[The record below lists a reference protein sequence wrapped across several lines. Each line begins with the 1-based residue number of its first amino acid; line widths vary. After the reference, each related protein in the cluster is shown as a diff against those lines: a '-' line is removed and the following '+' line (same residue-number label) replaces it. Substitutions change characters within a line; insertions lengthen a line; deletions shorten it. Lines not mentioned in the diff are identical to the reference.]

1 MKLWSGML
9 SGDLDKFAEE
19 FNSSIKIDQRL
30 VFDDIKGSIAHVK
43 MLKERKIIKAS
54 EAEQIID
61 GLTSIYQ
68 KLIDGKLEIDLTSED
83 IHTFV
88 EASLIE
94 EIGDLGKKMHTARS
108 RNDQVTTDLKLNLR
122 EESQKISDLLKEYIN
137 SLCEKAKE
145 NTEAIMPGYTHLQA
159 AQPVTFAHHLMAYA
173 MMGLRDLDRLKD
185 FQKRINES
193 PLGAC
198 ALAGTTYPID
208 REFTA
213 RELGFESLMQ
223 NSIDAVSDR
232 DYILE
237 LQSVLSIIAIHLSRL
252 AEELI
257 IWSSQPFSFVSIDDE
272 FSTGSS
278 IMPQKKNPDM
288 AELIRSKA
296 ARLIGNMNQS
306 FVMMKGLPLAYAK
319 DMQEDKES
327 IFNSIDNIKISL
339 KIMAGQMS
347 SLKVN
352 KKRML
357 KACKDGFLNATD
369 LADYLVNKGMNFRDA
384 HHISAKLV
392 KYAIDNAMVLEDISL
407 DVYKKE
413 SDLFSNDIYEA
424 IDIIN
429 CLNKRNSLGGPSKKE
444 VQRQIEFVMERINKG
459 KNDEKK
465 D

>member
-1 MKLWSGML
+1 ML

-19 FNSSIKIDQRL
+19 FNSSIKIDKRL

-43 MLKERKIIKAS
+43 MLKETEILEAS
-54 EAEQIID
+54 EADQIID
-61 GLTSIYQ
+61 GLTNIYK
-68 KLIDGKLEIDLTSED
+68 KLKDGKLEIDLTSED

-88 EASLIE
+88 EASLIK

-122 EESQKISDLLKEYIN
+122 DESQKISDLLKKYIN
-137 SLCEKAKE
+137 ALCEQAKE
-145 NTEAIMPGYTHLQA
+145 NTETIMPGYTHLQA

-213 RELGFESLMQ
+213 RELGFESVMQ
-223 NSIDAVSDR
+223 NSMDAVSDR

-252 AEELI
+252 SEELI
-257 IWSSQPFSFVSIDDE
+257 IWSSQPYNFVKIDDK

-288 AELIRSKA
+288 AELIRSKS

-306 FVMMKGLPLAYAK
+306 FVMMKGLPLAYSK

-327 IFNSIDNIKISL
+327 IFESIDAIKMIL
-339 KIMAGQMS
+339 EVMAGQI
-347 SLKVN
+347 LT
-352 KKRML
+352 L
-357 KACKDGFLNATD
+357 KANKEKMLRASKDGYLNATD
-369 LADYLVNKGMNFRDA
+369 VADYLVNKGVSFRDA

-392 KYAIDNAMVLEDISL
+392 KYGIENDKSL
-407 DVYKKE
+407 DEIDLSVYKSN
-413 SDLFSNDIYEA
+413 SDLFEADIYEE
-424 IDIIN
+424 IDIIKCVN
-429 CLNKRNSLGGPSKKE
+429 ERTSLGGPAKGE
-444 VQRQIEFVMERINKG
+444 VKRQINFVLDKIS
-459 KNDEKK
+459 
-465 D
+465 

>member
-9 SGDLDKFAEE
+9 SGDLDKLAEE
-19 FNSSIKIDQRL
+19 FNSSIKVDQRL

-61 GLTSIYQ
+61 GLNAIYQ
-68 KLIDGKLEIDLTSED
+68 KLIDGKLEIDLRSED

-137 SLCEKAKE
+137 VLCEKAKE

-173 MMGLRDLDRLKD
+173 MMGLRDLDRIKD

-223 NSIDAVSDR
+223 NSMDAVSDR

-237 LQSVLSIIAIHLSRL
+237 LQSVLSIISIHLSRL
-252 AEELI
+252 GEELI

-306 FVMMKGLPLAYAK
+306 FIMMKGLPLAYAK

-327 IFNSIDNIKISL
+327 IFNSIDTIKISL
-339 KIMAGQMS
+339 KIMAGQIS

-369 LADYLVNKGMNFRDA
+369 LADYLVNKGMSFRDA
-384 HHISAKLV
+384 HHISARLV
-392 KYAIDNAMVLEDISL
+392 KYAIDNGMVLEDIGL

-413 SDLFSNDIYEA
+413 SNLFSNDIYES

-459 KNDEKK
+459 NNDEKK

>member
-9 SGDLDKFAEE
+9 SGDLDKLAEE
-19 FNSSIKIDQRL
+19 FNSSIKVDQRL

-54 EAEQIID
+54 EAEQIIG

-68 KLIDGKLEIDLTSED
+68 KLIDGKLKIDLRSED

-108 RNDQVTTDLKLNLR
+108 RNDQVTADSKLNLR
-122 EESQKISDLLKEYIN
+122 EESQKISDLLKKYIN
-137 SLCEKAKE
+137 VLCEKAKE

-173 MMGLRDLDRLKD
+173 MMGLRDIDRIKD

-223 NSIDAVSDR
+223 NSMDAVSDR

-252 AEELI
+252 GEELI

-288 AELIRSKA
+288 SELIRSKA

-306 FVMMKGLPLAYAK
+306 FVMMKALPLAYAK

-327 IFNSIDNIKISL
+327 IFDSIDTIKISL

-369 LADYLVNKGMNFRDA
+369 LADYLVNKGMSFRDA
-384 HHISAKLV
+384 HHISARLV
-392 KYAIDNAMVLEDISL
+392 KYAIDNGMVLEDIGL

-413 SDLFSNDIYEA
+413 SDLFSNDIYES

-429 CLNKRNSLGGPSKKE
+429 CLNKKNSLGGPSKKE

-459 KNDEKK
+459 NNDEKK

>member
-1 MKLWSGML
+1 ML

-122 EESQKISDLLKEYIN
+122 EESQKISDFLKEYIN
-137 SLCEKAKE
+137 ALCKKAKE

-223 NSIDAVSDR
+223 NSMDAVSDR

-306 FVMMKGLPLAYAK
+306 FIMMKALPLAYAK

-327 IFNSIDNIKISL
+327 IFDSIDTIKISL
-339 KIMAGQMS
+339 KIMEGQMS

-352 KKRML
+352 KERML
-357 KACKDGFLNATD
+357 RACKDGFLNATD

-384 HHISAKLV
+384 HHISARLV
-392 KYAIDNAMVLEDISL
+392 KYAIDNGMVLEDISL

-413 SDLFSNDIYEA
+413 SDLFSNDIYQA

-429 CLNKRNSLGGPSKKE
+429 CLNKRNSFGGPSKKE
-444 VQRQIEFVMERINKG
+444 VQRQIEFVKKRINK
-459 KNDEKK
+459 E
-465 D
+465 

>member
-1 MKLWSGML
+1 ML

-68 KLIDGKLEIDLTSED
+68 KLLDGKLEIDLRSED

-108 RNDQVTTDLKLNLR
+108 RNDQVTADLKLNLR

-223 NSIDAVSDR
+223 NSMDAVSDR

-327 IFNSIDNIKISL
+327 IFNSIDTIKISL

-369 LADYLVNKGMNFRDA
+369 LADYLVNKGMSFRDA
-384 HHISAKLV
+384 HHISARLV
-392 KYAIDNAMVLEDISL
+392 KYAIDNGMVLEDISL

-413 SDLFSNDIYEA
+413 SNLFSNDIYEA

-459 KNDEKK
+459 NNDEKK